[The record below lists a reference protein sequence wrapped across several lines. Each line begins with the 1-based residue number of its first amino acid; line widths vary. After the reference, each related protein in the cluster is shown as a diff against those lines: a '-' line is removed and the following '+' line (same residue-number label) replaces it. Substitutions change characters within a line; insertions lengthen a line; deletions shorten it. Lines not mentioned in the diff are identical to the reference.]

1 MDNTT
6 VHESYSM
13 LILALALLTIS
24 FSALVIIKVIR
35 KRRSLEKSTSYE
47 KDLKMEGKSLLV

>member
-13 LILALALLTIS
+13 LVWALALLTIS
-24 FSALVIIKVIR
+24 FAALVIVKVIM
-35 KRRSLEKSTSYE
+35 KRRSLEKSSSE
-47 KDLKMEGKSLLV
+47 GNDLKMDGKSPLV